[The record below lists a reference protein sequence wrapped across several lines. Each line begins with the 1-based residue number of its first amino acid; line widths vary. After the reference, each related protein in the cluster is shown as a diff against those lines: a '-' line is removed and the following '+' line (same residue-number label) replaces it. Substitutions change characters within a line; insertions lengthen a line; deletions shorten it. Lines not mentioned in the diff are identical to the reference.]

1 MSETSP
7 LAMLLQERQEKAV
20 ALEAATE
27 AKRKKSDEV
36 AAGVPGH
43 WERAASILRAAI
55 DDANKDFAAAAS
67 PSRFEFEPFPEPG
80 GNFALGRL
88 RHSGNNGGDFSITEI
103 AAVSDGRVIAR
114 RQERPGSALKIFE
127 VSKIGSEDWS
137 ALIVQIFKTDVP
149 A

>member
-7 LAMLLQERQEKAV
+7 LATLLQERQAKAV

-36 AAGVPGH
+36 AAGVLGH
-43 WERAASILRAAI
+43 WQRAESTLGAAI
-55 DDANKDFAAAAS
+55 DDANEDFAAAVS
-67 PSRFEFEPFPEPG
+67 PSRFQFERLSQPG
-80 GNFALGRL
+80 GNFALGLL

-103 AAVSDGRVIAR
+103 AVVSDGRVIAR
-114 RQERPGSALKIFE
+114 RQARPGSVLKIFE
-127 VSKIGSEDWS
+127 VSKIGREDWS
-137 ALIVQIFKTDVP
+137 ALIVQIFLTDVP

>member
-7 LAMLLQERQEKAV
+7 LAALLQERKAKAV

-43 WERAASILRAAI
+43 WQRAESTLRASI

-67 PSRFEFEPFPEPG
+67 PSRFQFEPLPQPG
-80 GNFALGRL
+80 GNFALGLL
-88 RHSGNNGGDFSITEI
+88 RHSGNNGADFSVTEI

-114 RQERPGSALKIFE
+114 RQDRPGSVLKMFE
-127 VSKIGSEDWS
+127 VSKIVSEDWS
-137 ALIVQIFKTDVP
+137 ALIVQIFRTDVP